1 MEGGPRVYRFFAE
14 VPMYIR
20 VCIYVYAVYIYQ
32 RTASRQRESK
42 REQKRKA
49 FAKRHCELSAFR
61 MERGG
66 RGGGAGRERMRLP
79 PKDET
84 SGYILTSGIDC
95 GQEMVC
101 VSA

>member
-14 VPMYIR
+14 VPIYTRIC
-20 VCIYVYAVYIYQ
+20 VYVFICICMLCTYTNATRAGNEKARENRNGKLSRNDI
-32 RTASRQRESK
+32 ASYR
-42 REQKRKA
+42 
-49 FAKRHCELSAFR
+49 
-61 MERGG
+61 
-66 RGGGAGRERMRLP
+66 RLATGEVGEKGCAYP